1 MRPASTLYPAVSL
14 IALIFLTL
22 YWELFG
28 APLRPEGSWLVLKT
42 LPLLL
47 PLMGVLRG
55 QRQTYRWALMLVL
68 PYFIE
73 GATRA
78 WADPAPSAYY
88 ALAQSA
94 LVFAF
99 FVTAIAYIRSP
110 VSAGKS
116 TESA

>member
-1 MRPASTLYPAVSL
+1 MNPASTLYPAASL

-42 LPLLL
+42 LPLLV
-47 PLMGVLRG
+47 PLGVLRG
-55 QRQTYRWALMLVL
+55 QRKTYRWALMLVL

-94 LVFAF
+94 LVLAF
-99 FVTAIAYIRSP
+99 FVTAIAYVRSP
-110 VSAGKS
+110 LSAGKS
-116 TESA
+116 TGSA